1 MFFPKVKKLRGSHM
15 GGQYWTVLM
24 TIGFFIVFV
33 ALAVAFGFFIY
44 AAIQLKKMLVCL
56 NDFCKTTEERLKP
69 VLEETEKTM
78 KSIRAVSDNVAAVT
92 GNIKEVSEAASDV
105 AENIRAVSMI
115 IDDVR
120 DQVSLRTRG
129 IVAGVQTALGVLMKH
144 HK

>member
-1 MFFPKVKKLRGSHM
+1 M
-15 GGQYWTVLM
+15 GGQYWTVMM
-24 TIGFFIVFV
+24 TIGFFIGFV

-44 AAIQLKKMLVCL
+44 GAIQLKKMMECL
-56 NDFCKTTEERLKP
+56 NDFCKMTDEKLKP

-78 KSIRAVSDNVAAVT
+78 KSIRAVTDNIAAVT
-92 GNIKEVSEAASDV
+92 GNIKEVSEAAYDV

-120 DQVSLRTRG
+120 DQISSRTRG
-129 IVAGVQTALGVLMKH
+129 IVVGVQTALGVLMKH